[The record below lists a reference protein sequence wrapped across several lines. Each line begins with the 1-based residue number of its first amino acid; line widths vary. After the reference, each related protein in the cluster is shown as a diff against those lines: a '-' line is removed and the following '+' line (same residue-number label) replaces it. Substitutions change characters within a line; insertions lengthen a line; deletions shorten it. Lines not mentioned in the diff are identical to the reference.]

1 MQLSVLNPRRM
12 AMVLALALA
21 AAPAVSLAQ
30 QPAAGQK
37 PAAPAAPAPAKK
49 PAAKPAAPAPQPPGK
64 GTVARYTATAAPG
77 LKGIAGETIT
87 IDVIRWSTDEEK
99 DKIVAAYAKDGEKS
113 AGPALAAA
121 PNIGYIWRSGSA
133 FGSFVRYAYR
143 FKAADGEH
151 VIIATDSD
159 LASWQGAG
167 AKPGPAMTV
176 LEIVTSGAGVA
187 SGKTSIGGKIVADA
201 ENKSLRIDAYTAA
214 PVALRGV
221 RSVKGS

>member
-12 AMVLALALA
+12 AMVLALAMTA
-21 AAPAVSLAQ
+21 VPAVSLA

-37 PAAPAAPAPAKK
+37 PAAPAAPAPAAK
-49 PAAKPAAPAPQPPGK
+49 PAAKPATPAPAAPAQ

-77 LKGIAGETIT
+77 LKGVAGETVT
-87 IDVIRWSTDEEK
+87 IDIMRWSTDAEK
-99 DKIVAAYAKDGEKS
+99 DKIVATYAKDGDKG

-121 PNIGYIWRSGSA
+121 PNIGYVWRSGSA

-151 VIIATDSD
+151 IVLATDSD
-159 LASWQGAG
+159 LSSWQGSG
-167 AKPGPAMTV
+167 AKPGGPIT
-176 LEIVTSGAGVA
+176 LIEIVMPGAGVA
-187 SGKTSIGGKIVADA
+187 TGKTSLGGKIVADA
-201 ENKSLRIDAYTAA
+201 EQKSLRIDAYAGA

-221 RSVKGS
+221 RLTKGS

>member
-12 AMVLALALA
+12 AMVLALTMATV
-21 AAPAVSLAQ
+21 PAVSLA

-37 PAAPAAPAPAKK
+37 PAAPAAPAPAAK
-49 PAAKPAAPAPQPPGK
+49 PAAKPATPAPAPPAK
-64 GTVARYTATAAPG
+64 GTAARYTATAAPG
-77 LKGIAGETIT
+77 LKGVAGETIT
-87 IDVIRWSTDEEK
+87 IDVIRWSTDAEK
-99 DKIVAAYAKDGEKS
+99 DKIVATFAKDGEKG

-151 VIIATDSD
+151 VVIATDSD
-159 LASWQGAG
+159 LSSWQGSG
-167 AKPGPAMTV
+167 AKPGGPITII
-176 LEIVTSGAGVA
+176 EIVTPGAGVA
-187 SGKTSIGGKIVADA
+187 SGKTSLGGKIIADDA
-201 ENKSLRIDAYTAA
+201 NKSLRIDAYAGA

-221 RSVKGS
+221 RFAKGS

>member
-12 AMVLALALA
+12 AMVLALAMA
-21 AAPAVSLAQ
+21 AVPAASLA

-37 PAAPAAPAPAKK
+37 PAAPAAPAPAAK
-49 PAAKPAAPAPQPPGK
+49 PAAKPATPAPAPPAK
-64 GTVARYTATAAPG
+64 GTAARYTATAAPG
-77 LKGIAGETIT
+77 LKGVAGETIT
-87 IDVIRWSTDEEK
+87 IDVIRWSTDAEK
-99 DKIVAAYAKDGEKS
+99 DKIVATFAKDGEKG

-151 VIIATDSD
+151 VVIATDSD
-159 LASWQGAG
+159 LSSWQGGG
-167 AKPGPAMTV
+167 AKPGGPITII
-176 LEIVTSGAGVA
+176 EIVTSGAGVA
-187 SGKTSIGGKIVADA
+187 SGKTSLGGKIIADDA
-201 ENKSLRIDAYTAA
+201 NKSLRIDAYAGA

-221 RSVKGS
+221 RFAKGS